1 MSRSN
6 LRTIVIAIDF
16 SPASK
21 TVLARG
27 LDLSTRLGAKAEVV
41 TVTPKLQPALPFH
54 RSNRRAVTKLQQEEV
69 KGARK
74 ALAERV
80 ADCDPPVSARVR
92 IGVAHKEILAHAKEK
107 GAGLIVIGKRGQNLG
122 ESLLIGSTAD
132 RVLRKASVPVV
143 VVPTPAHRS

>member
-6 LRTIVIAIDF
+6 FRTIVIAIDF

-27 LDLSTRLGAKAEVV
+27 LDLAKRLGAHAEVV
-41 TVTPKLQPALPFH
+41 YTTPRLQPSLPFH
-54 RSNRRAVTKLQQEEV
+54 RTNRSAVTKLQQEEV
-69 KGARK
+69 ISARK

-80 ADCDPPVSARVR
+80 AECDPPVGARVR

-132 RVLRKASVPVV
+132 RVLRKAPVPVV
-143 VVPTPAHRS
+143 VVPTPLHRS